1 MLRGQRGV
9 VHDRTISAAIVIRLS
24 PPGPSA
30 NQEDK
35 MEWVIA
41 LIVLMIVPLG
51 IVLWWIPHYDAIGVQ
66 RTTNRIAQ
74 ESAGALTITS

>member
-1 MLRGQRGV
+1 
-9 VHDRTISAAIVIRLS
+9 
-24 PPGPSA
+24 
-30 NQEDK
+30 

-66 RTTNRIAQ
+66 GTTNRIAQ
-74 ESAGALTITS
+74 ESADALTITS

>member
-1 MLRGQRGV
+1 
-9 VHDRTISAAIVIRLS
+9 
-24 PPGPSA
+24 
-30 NQEDK
+30 

-66 RTTNRIAQ
+66 GTTNRITQ
-74 ESAGALTITS
+74 ESASAQR